1 MQQIKRNVEILT
13 DSLNLVND
21 SNNPETVLHR
31 YNMAIDT
38 LEKLS
43 IFTAGELTAMGFHL
57 KESLPGILKRMRDN
71 KIQLFNQAITR
82 NLEHDIIS
90 VVKNETKVKKYTA
103 S

>member
-43 IFTAGELTAMGFHL
+43 IFTDGELTAMGFHL
-57 KESLPGILKRMRDN
+57 KESLPGTLKRMRDN
-71 KIQLFNQAITR
+71 KIQLLNQAITR